1 MPTINEIYKK
11 YSTQYD
17 QLVTSEDHKK
27 NLKKFLLN
35 NIDWNNKI
43 VYEPGIGTGRLTKMY
58 IDRINFVYGFDIE
71 NHMLEQCKKNLYKYM
86 HKIRLNAADNI
97 ELPTVEEKADILI
110 EGWSFGHTI
119 VEYEVDVPGTTE
131 KLIDNLN
138 KLIKDNG
145 IIVIIETLGTNI
157 DKPKSINQP
166 LDHFYSLI
174 EKKYGFNKTIIRTDY
189 MFNEYNEA
197 ADVLGFF
204 FGKEMK
210 EEILQKKINIIPEY
224 TGIWLK

>member
-1 MPTINEIYKK
+1 MNEIYKK

-17 QLVTSEDHKK
+17 QLVNSEDYQN

-43 VYEPGIGTGRLTKMY
+43 VYEPGIGTGRLTNIY
-58 IDRINFVYGFDIE
+58 IDRISLVYGFDIE

-97 ELPTVEEKADILI
+97 DLPPAEDKADILI

-119 VEYEVDVPGTTE
+119 VDHGANVPGTTE

-145 IIVIIETLGTNI
+145 VIVIIETLGTNI
-157 DKPKSINQP
+157 DQAKALNQS
-166 LDHFYSLI
+166 LEDFYSLL

>member
-1 MPTINEIYKK
+1 MNEIYKK

-17 QLVTSEDHKK
+17 QLVNSEDYQN

-43 VYEPGIGTGRLTKMY
+43 VYEPGIGTGRLTKIY
-58 IDRINFVYGFDIE
+58 IDRISFVYGFDLE
-71 NHMLEQCKKNLYKYM
+71 NHMLEQCKNNLKKYM

-97 ELPTVEEKADILI
+97 DLPPAEDKADILI

-119 VEYEVDVPGTTE
+119 VDHGANVPGTTE

-145 IIVIIETLGTNI
+145 VIVIIETLGTNI
-157 DKPKSINQP
+157 DQAKALNQS
-166 LDHFYSLI
+166 LEDFYSLL

-189 MFNEYNEA
+189 MFSEYNEA
-197 ADVLGFF
+197 ANVLGFF

>member
-1 MPTINEIYKK
+1 MNEIYKK

-17 QLVTSEDHKK
+17 QLVTSEDHQN

-43 VYEPGIGTGRLTKMY
+43 VYEPGIGTGRLTNIY
-58 IDRINFVYGFDIE
+58 IDRISFVYGFDIE
-71 NHMLEQCKKNLYKYM
+71 NHMLKQCKKNLYKYM
-86 HKIRLNAADNI
+86 NKIRLNAADNI

-119 VEYEVDVPGTTE
+119 VEYEFDVPGTTE

-157 DKPKSINQP
+157 DKPKSITQP
-166 LDHFYSLI
+166 LDHFYSLL
-174 EKKYGFNKTIIRTDY
+174 EKKYGFNKTIIQTDY
-189 MFNEYNEA
+189 MFNEYKEA
-197 ADVLGFF
+197 AEVLGFF